1 MHSSIEAFYSRI
13 VSSHDD
19 NPLFIALRNLSR
31 LDPRLLVDGDDANSW
46 SPWDPTGA
54 PPDYT
59 SRLAATP
66 A

>member
-1 MHSSIEAFYSRI
+1 MQMQTFYSRLMA
-13 VSSHDD
+13 SRED
-19 NPLFIALRNLSR
+19 NPLFLALRSLSR
-31 LDPRLLVDGDDANSW
+31 LDPRLLADGDESNAW

-59 SRLAATP
+59 SQLAAEP